1 MLNIA
6 NLTVYSPERSEKH
19 NKPILQNVCL
29 HIAQGESF
37 GLMGA
42 SGSGKS
48 TLLKALTNVI
58 TSYTGDICIDGRHI
72 SKKHTKEF
80 YQKVQM
86 VFQDP
91 YASLHPRQTV
101 MQCLWEAIINFNL
114 DKGKERVEQI
124 MQAVNLPS
132 KLLYS
137 YPNQLSGGQRQRVAI
152 ARALIVRPKL
162 LLLDEPTS
170 ALDLSIQAEILNLLN
185 DLKTAFDLTYLFVSH
200 DKNIIDYMCDRVAVC
215 ANNVI
220 N

>member
-1 MLNIA
+1 MINIID
-6 NLTVYSPERSEKH
+6 LTVYQHDKV
-19 NKPILQNVCL
+19 ILKNVSL
-29 HIAQGESF
+29 QVKAGEVF

-48 TLLKALTNVI
+48 TLLKVLTNII
-58 TSYTGDICIDGRHI
+58 TSYTGDIFIAGNKI
-72 SKKHTKEF
+72 SKKPAKDF
-80 YQKVQM
+80 YKKVQM

-101 MQCLWEAIINFNL
+101 MQCLFEAIINFNL
-114 DKGKERVEQI
+114 DKGYERVDKI
-124 MQAVNLPS
+124 MQAVCLPK

-152 ARALIVRPKL
+152 ARALIAEPKL

-170 ALDLSIQAEILNLLN
+170 ALDLAIQAEILNLLN
-185 DLKTAFDLTYLFVSH
+185 ELKTAYNLTYLLVSH
-200 DKNIIDYMCDRVAVC
+200 DKNVIDYMCSRVALC
-215 ANNVI
+215 ANGTI